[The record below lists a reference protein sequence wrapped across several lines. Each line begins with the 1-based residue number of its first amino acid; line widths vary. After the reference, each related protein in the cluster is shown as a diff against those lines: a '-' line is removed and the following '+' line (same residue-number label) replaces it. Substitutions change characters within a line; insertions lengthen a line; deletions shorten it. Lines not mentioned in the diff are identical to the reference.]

1 MDNSGIE
8 VRDSEIQGKGV
19 FTTRDFSVGERIY
32 EYPQGRRIK
41 RKEIGTLTEE
51 EQEHLDVID
60 ADTYELM
67 QAPGSYVNHSC
78 DPNMIEK
85 GRIGYAL
92 KPIKKGE
99 ELTADY
105 RVRAYDDW
113 QIKCNC
119 GSKNCQGV
127 IVGNFFSMPLDLQKK
142 YLSYAP
148 DFIQEEFKKNNP

>member
-8 VRDSEIQGKGV
+8 IKSSKIQGKGV
-19 FTTRDFSVGERIY
+19 YALRDFAVGERIY
-32 EYPQGRRIK
+32 EYEQGKRIK
-41 RKEIGTLTEE
+41 RSEVSSLTEE

-67 QAPGSYVNHSC
+67 QPPGSCVNHSC

-92 KPIKKGE
+92 KPIHKGE

-105 RVRAYDDW
+105 RIRAYDDW
-113 QIKCNC
+113 QMKCNC

-127 IVGNFFSMPLDLQKK
+127 VIGNFFSMPLELQEK

-148 DFIQEEFKKNNP
+148 QFIQEEFKNHA